1 MSEAEPALSPG
12 HTSPIPNQKSSLSQ
26 EENQHQIHQS
36 INPKIENSPG
46 TESTKDS
53 GKCSASDTSNNATD
67 R

>member
-12 HTSPIPNQKSSLSQ
+12 HTSPIPNQKSSSQ
-26 EENQHQIHQS
+26 EGNQLQL
-36 INPKIENSPG
+36 PKIENSPG